1 MRNLSMLIYLSQR
14 LVITAIPS
22 VCHPFRDF
30 LMNSNPY
37 MTIILV
43 AVLVFSI
50 SWIIEQL
57 SKKYNYLKVL
67 W

>member
-1 MRNLSMLIYLSQR
+1 
-14 LVITAIPS
+14 
-22 VCHPFRDF
+22 
-30 LMNSNPY
+30 